1 MSPKSPV
8 NKTVQWASFIKRAT
22 KLQTKIMF
30 VSATKIGENTTNFK
44 LFLKINYPLSH
55 QNKYLNIEN

>member
-1 MSPKSPV
+1 
-8 NKTVQWASFIKRAT
+8 
-22 KLQTKIMF
+22 MF

-44 LFLKINYPLSH
+44 LLLLKINYPLSH